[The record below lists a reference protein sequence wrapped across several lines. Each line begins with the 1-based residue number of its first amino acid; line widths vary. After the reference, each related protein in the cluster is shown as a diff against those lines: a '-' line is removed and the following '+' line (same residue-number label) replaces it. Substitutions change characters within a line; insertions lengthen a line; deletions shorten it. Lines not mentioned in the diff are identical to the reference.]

1 AHEQLRQ
8 DSRIQGPDSR
18 DRPRIQ
24 PRPQGRPQGTG
35 PGPGFKGQ
43 VKYQRDFELL
53 TTLLLCVVYY
63 DSCLCV
69 SHESKAKVR
78 VFTTAFQESRRAAL
92 SLDLLRSIVLR
103 PSNFSL

>member
-1 AHEQLRQ
+1 MDIVVKRSALQVLWNTCSFGVSE
-8 DSRIQGPDSR
+8 
-18 DRPRIQ
+18 
-24 PRPQGRPQGTG
+24 
-35 PGPGFKGQ
+35 GQ
-43 VKYQRDFELL
+43 VKYRKDFELL